1 MANEHQSL
9 LRFSVEESIWFQK
22 GQEVEELFSL
32 SLDPQVTVEDMD
44 QYVII
49 KGELTLA
56 GEYRREQS
64 DRQDEVNFSFVSPKT
79 ISRFVEREQGVFEFQ
94 HSFPVDITIPANRID
109 SLEDVSVAISS
120 FDYSMPERNCLSLC
134 AELMISGIYGEQ
146 QTLPEHMAPEYLT
159 PAEPE
164 LMYRGT
170 AVEEVEAEADSGFY
184 ESSISFPSLQ
194 DLYSPFEVEAKK
206 MPQEE
211 EEADAPLFENQ
222 HSDFFAPPSF
232 PEYDESEVPAAGRVE
247 AVEAVEEAGGEEE
260 TEVPLFFSGQAAG
273 EEVEEVEEVEEIVPK
288 AGEDAAPLQAAA
300 EPAEQE
306 QNPGPVLAPREM
318 EEAPVLRSPGKAGSG
333 KEYRRRRDAKEQEQ
347 AEPAPRQSVS
357 LTDFFGRKE
366 EQEHTR
372 VKVCLVQ
379 QGDTLNA
386 LASRYEISAS
396 AIAALNELDA
406 TNEISE
412 GQVLYI
418 PSKPPLPKR

>member
-1 MANEHQSL
+1 MSNEHQSL

-56 GEYRREQS
+56 GEYRREES

-94 HSFPVDITIPANRID
+94 HSFPVDITIPANRIE

-159 PAEPE
+159 PSEPE

-170 AVEEVEAEADSGFY
+170 AVEDAEAEAEADSGFY
-184 ESSISFPSLQ
+184 ESSISFPSPQ

-206 MPQEE
+206 LPQEE
-211 EEADAPLFENQ
+211 EEAEAPLFENQ
-222 HSDFFAPPSF
+222 HSDFFAPPAF
-232 PEYDESEVPAAGRVE
+232 PEYDEPEVPEAVRVE
-247 AVEAVEEAGGEEE
+247 AAEAVEEAAEEEE
-260 TEVPLFFSGQAAG
+260 TEVPLFFSGQEAG
-273 EEVEEVEEVEEIVPK
+273 EDAEEIVPQ
-288 AGEDAAPLQAAA
+288 AGDDAAPFQAAA

-306 QNPGPVLAPREM
+306 QNSGPVLAPREM
-318 EEAPVLRSPGKAGSG
+318 EDAPVPRSLGNAGSG

-418 PSKPPLPKR
+418 PSKPTLPKR